1 MSATA
6 IFMAYE
12 LAALYPEVGRSA
24 LTLPLFAATIMELAG
39 PLLCRFALRSA
50 GETAEETHSKGL
62 G

>member
-1 MSATA
+1 MKKL
-6 IFMAYE
+6 
-12 LAALYPEVGRSA
+12 LAFVLVLALA
-24 LTLPLFAATIMELAG
+24 LPLFAAPIMEQAG